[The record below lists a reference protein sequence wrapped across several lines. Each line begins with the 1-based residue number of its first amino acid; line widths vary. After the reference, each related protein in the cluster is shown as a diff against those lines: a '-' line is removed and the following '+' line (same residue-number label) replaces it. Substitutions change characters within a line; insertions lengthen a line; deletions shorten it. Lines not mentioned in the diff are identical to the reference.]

1 MAPIQN
7 VSTKIN
13 KLAPI
18 QNLAPNINKMAPIQ
32 NVASKINKMA
42 SKINKMAPI
51 QCLPQYSPIQPNIAQ
66 YSSVHSS
73 YKVPKWP
80 NLVSKQ
86 PVKVPKWRINHYQ
99 GFDCTE
105 LHLLSIDSITASLL
119 ENIWLPHSSQYQRT
133 R

>member
-1 MAPIQN
+1 
-7 VSTKIN
+7 
-13 KLAPI
+13 
-18 QNLAPNINKMAPIQ
+18 MAPIQ
-32 NVASKINKMA
+32 NVAPKINKMA
-42 SKINKMAPI
+42 SKINKMVPIQNVAQNINKMAPKINKMAPI